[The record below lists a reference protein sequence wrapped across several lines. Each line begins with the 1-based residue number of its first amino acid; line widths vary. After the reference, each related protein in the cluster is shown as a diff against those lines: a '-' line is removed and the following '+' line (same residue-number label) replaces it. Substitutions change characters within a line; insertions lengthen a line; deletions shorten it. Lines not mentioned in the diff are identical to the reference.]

1 MQFNAE
7 RFSIENINP
16 IQIRIQGV
24 VPWKEVEKKFDETYR
39 EISKNMRFRGF
50 RKGKVPRQMLE
61 KMFAKH
67 VETDLLQELTREAL
81 VEFLRLKETIRP
93 ADNPRE
99 WKVTPGDLVK
109 GEDLPFSSELEL
121 IPEIEPQGYDGLMGR
136 RLSAPVKDQAIDQE
150 LERLMQRNTRV
161 NPVENAPLVA
171 GAHVQLNAMGKL
183 GDEPVSIENQ
193 NVTVPENST
202 PADDGALARVTA
214 LLPGLHLSEVPFE
227 AELAVPAFG
236 DKPEGRVL
244 VEITKAFT
252 HSKPALDDEFAKETG
267 RADTLEALR
276 AAIAKDVAEELR
288 NRSNTLLER
297 ELLRQIVE
305 ANPFEVGPGLIRRQ
319 AEAKVDQILMQLGVD
334 PDNESFADMK
344 KSLAKNYFAKAEKEI
359 RENLLLEGIA
369 KKENV
374 EVTDEVLESK
384 LQEIADHT
392 NKSLERVKA
401 DYQRDGKLE
410 GIRYMLR
417 MEKTLELIKGRAT
430 ITDETVDE
438 LPPLQEEEEAPHDHD
453 HDHECGPDCDHEHP

>member
-24 VPWKEVEKKFDETYR
+24 VAWKEVEKKFDETYR

-67 VETDLLQELTREAL
+67 VESDLLQELTREAL
-81 VEFLRLKETIRP
+81 VEFLRQKESIRP

-99 WKVTPGDLVK
+99 WKVTPGELVK
-109 GEDLPFSSELEL
+109 GEDLTFSSELEL
-121 IPEIEPQGYDGLMGR
+121 IPEVEPQGYEGLQGR
-136 RLSAPVKDQAIDQE
+136 RLSAPVKEQAIDEE
-150 LERLMQRNTRV
+150 LERLVQRSTRV

-171 GAHVQLNAMGKL
+171 GTHVQLNAMGKL

-193 NVTVPENST
+193 NVTVPET
-202 PADDGALARVTA
+202 AVPADDSALARVTA
-214 LLPGLHLSEVPFE
+214 VLHGLHLPEVPFE
-227 AELAVPAFG
+227 TELAVPAFE

-244 VEITKAFT
+244 IEVTKAFT
-252 HSKPALDDEFAKETG
+252 HVKPALDDDFAKETG
-267 RADTLEALR
+267 RADTLAELR
-276 AAIAKDVAEELR
+276 ATLAKDLAEELK

-297 ELLRQIVE
+297 ELLKQIVA

-344 KSLAKNYFAKAEKEI
+344 KSLAKNYFGKAEKEI
-359 RENLLLEGIA
+359 RDNLLLEGIA

-374 EVTDEVLESK
+374 EITDEVLESK
-384 LQEIADHT
+384 LQEIADHA
-392 NKSLERVKA
+392 NKSLERIKA

-417 MEKTLELIKGRAT
+417 MEKTLELIKEKAT
-430 ITDETVDE
+430 ITEETVDE
-438 LPPLQEEEEAPHDHD
+438 LPPLQEEEEHEHE

>member
-7 RFSIENINP
+7 LFSIESINP
-16 IQIRIQGV
+16 IQVRIQGV

-61 KMFAKH
+61 KMFSKH
-67 VETDLLQELTREAL
+67 VESDLIQELTREAL
-81 VEFLRLKETIRP
+81 VEFLRQKETIRP

-99 WKVTPGDLVK
+99 WKVTAGDLVK

-121 IPEIEPQGYDGLMGR
+121 IPEVEPQGYAGLQGR
-136 RLSAPVKDQAIDQE
+136 RLSAPVKDQTIDEE
-150 LERLMQRNTRV
+150 LERLVQRNTRV
-161 NPVENAPLVA
+161 NPVEDAPLVS
-171 GAHVQLNAMGKL
+171 GAHVQLNVMGKL

-193 NVTVPENST
+193 NVTVPETSV
-202 PADDGALARVTA
+202 PADDSALARVAA
-214 LLPGLHLSEVPFE
+214 LLHGLHLPEVPFE
-227 AELAVPAFG
+227 TELAVPAFE
-236 DKPEGRVL
+236 DRPEGRVL
-244 VEITKAFT
+244 VEITKAYT
-252 HSKPALDDEFAKETG
+252 HAKPVLDDEFAKDTG
-267 RADTLEALR
+267 RADTLDELR
-276 AAIAKDVAEELR
+276 AAVAKDIAEELK

-297 ELLRQIVE
+297 DLLRQIVE
-305 ANPFEVGPGLIRRQ
+305 VNPFEVGPGLIRRQ

-334 PDNESFADMK
+334 PENESFAEMK
-344 KSLAKNYFAKAEKEI
+344 KSLAKNYFRKAEKEI

-374 EVTDEVLESK
+374 EITDEVLESK
-384 LQEIADHT
+384 LQEIADHA
-392 NKSLERVKA
+392 NKSLERIKA

-417 MEKTLELIKGRAT
+417 MEKTLELIKDKAT
-430 ITDETVDE
+430 ITEETVDE
-438 LPPLQEEEEAPHDHD
+438 LPPLQEEEEHEHD

>member
-61 KMFAKH
+61 KMFSKH
-67 VETDLLQELTREAL
+67 VEGDLLQELTREAL

-93 ADNPRE
+93 ADSPRE
-99 WKVTPGDLVK
+99 WKVTPGELVK

-121 IPEIEPQGYDGLMGR
+121 IPEVEPQGYEGLKAT
-136 RLSAPVKDQAIDQE
+136 RLSAPVKDEAVDQE
-150 LERLMQRNTRV
+150 LERLVQRSTRV
-161 NPVENAPLVA
+161 NPVEDAPLTA
-171 GAHVQLNAMGKL
+171 GTHVQFNAMGKL
-183 GDEPVSIENQ
+183 GDEPVSLENQ
-193 NVTVPENST
+193 NLTVPET
-202 PADDGALARVTA
+202 AVPADDSPLARVA
-214 LLPGLHLSEVPFE
+214 AVLHGLHLAAVPFE
-227 AELAVPAFG
+227 DELAIPAFG

-252 HSKPALDDEFAKETG
+252 HVKPALDDGFAKETG
-267 RADTLEALR
+267 RADNLA
-276 AAIAKDVAEELR
+276 ELR
-288 NRSNTLLER
+288 KVLAEDLAKEQTGRSETLLER
-297 ELLRQIVE
+297 ELLRQLVE
-305 ANPFEVGPGLIRRQ
+305 ANPFEVGQGLIRRQ
-319 AEAKVDQILMQLGVD
+319 AEMKVDQILMQLGVD
-334 PDNESFADMK
+334 PENEAFLETK
-344 KSLAKNYFAKAEKEI
+344 KTLAKNYFVKAEKEI

-374 EVTDEVLESK
+374 EISDEVLDAK
-384 LQEIADHT
+384 LQEIADHA
-392 NKSLERVKA
+392 NKSLERIKA

-417 MEKTLELIKGRAT
+417 MEKTIELIKSKAVIGE
-430 ITDETVDE
+430 ETVDE
-438 LPPLQEEEEAPHDHD
+438 LPSLQEEEPQHDHD
-453 HDHECGPDCDHEHP
+453 HDHECGPDCDHDHH